1 MTTAPIAVAGP
12 APAAPSS
19 PMTPAAPAGLLVIAA
34 AAALPSAGVYMTQ
47 PLFPEIAGALGVGA
61 TEARLAFTA
70 TGVAYGL
77 AFFAFGPLADRY
89 PGRGL
94 AVAGAL
100 GQAVFAL
107 AMALAGGFTAFLCFA
122 AAFGV
127 AAAAVPA
134 AVFALVARTA
144 PPGRTGLHLGI
155 AIGAAVAGMI
165 LGRWAPGVAAEAVGW
180 RTTFLG
186 AAALFALLAAALRL
200 LPGNDPRLT
209 THLTTLP
216 RQGLRRTYGAALG
229 LLARRRV
236 AWLLATGFA
245 LFAGYLGPTSMLTYH
260 LAGPPF
266 GAGTGE
272 VGWISLAGLT
282 AVLGAPLSGRLLP
295 VLGARPVML
304 AGLALMLAAQAV
316 LLVAGTLAAVATGV
330 ALLFLGVFVCQPVV
344 FALLAEAVPA
354 DRRGTAT
361 SFYFLVCILSGGLST
376 AALGPVW
383 EAAAWPGV
391 SAASTAGIAAAGW
404 LLLRATGPAAVPAE
418 KDPR

>member
-1 MTTAPIAVAGP
+1 MTTAPISGA
-12 APAAPSS
+12 AAPVAPISGA
-19 PMTPAAPAGLLVIAA
+19 AAPAGSTGLLLVAAA

-47 PLFPEIAGALGVGA
+47 PIFAEIAAGLGVGA
-61 TEARLAFTA
+61 TDARLAFTA
-70 TGVAYGL
+70 KGVAYGL
-77 AFFAFGPLADRY
+77 AFFVLGPLADRY
-89 PGRGL
+89 PGRSL

-100 GQAVFAL
+100 GQAAFAL
-107 AMALAGGFTAFLCFA
+107 AMALADGFAAFLCFA

-134 AVFALVARTA
+134 AMFAMVARTA
-144 PPGRTGLHLGI
+144 PPGRAGPHLGI
-155 AIGAAVAGMI
+155 LVGAAVAGMI

-180 RTTFLG
+180 RATFLG
-186 AAALFALLAAALRL
+186 AAALFLALAAALRV
-200 LPGNDPRLT
+200 LPADGRP
-209 THLTTLP
+209 P
-216 RQGLRRTYGAALG
+216 AARQGLGRTYGAAVG

-272 VGWISLAGLT
+272 IGWIGLAGLT
-282 AVLGAPLSGRLLP
+282 AVLGAPVAGRLLP
-295 VLGARPVML
+295 VLGPRPVML
-304 AGLALMLAAQAV
+304 TGLALMLAAQGV
-316 LLVAGTLAAVATGV
+316 LLAAGTLGAAAAGV

-354 DRRGTAT
+354 DQRGTSS
-361 SFYFLVCILSGGLST
+361 SFYFLVCILSGGVST

-383 EAAAWPGV
+383 TAAAWPGIA
-391 SAASTAGIAAAGW
+391 AASTAGIAASAW
-404 LLLRATGPAAVPAE
+404 LMLRATAPAPA
-418 KDPR
+418 PAP